1 MEMTTA
7 RTLGVL
13 LALAPTLVGPSAF
26 AKHKKK
32 AASSDAAATS
42 DQSKPSGEA
51 AWDAEGTAAPA
62 KPADAPAAAPE
73 KTEPATATVVAEPS
87 AKPAA
92 QSVDS
97 EDEAAPVRAAAVPAA
112 RREESAGQA
121 EVVVVPAIPVV
132 RRATGNADSPEGVTW
147 KASGWDVSLYGYAGL
162 NVMQDSTQS
171 FGTSSTNTILQRR
184 GTVRGNSLQ
193 AQATARDSRLGF
205 RLAAPPVGRVYASV
219 NIETDFN
226 APPPVEYTEANS
238 VTQAGLRMRH
248 YYMKVETP
256 VVDILAGQYH
266 DLFGWGGK
274 GFYPSTLAFLGI
286 TGEVYHRKPQLRLS
300 KTLTSD
306 AMEFEIAGA
315 ALAPVQKNG
324 GYPDVEAG
332 MRLSFNHWTGAR
344 QQAYGQPAIGRASL
358 GVSAIGRHFEVS
370 NFIENSTTTVP
381 ATGYGIAGNAFL
393 PVIPA
398 TNAKERGNAL
408 SLTGEYSRGTGIAD
422 MYSDLTG
429 GLLFPS
435 LPNPQDRQQPT
446 NPPPIYV
453 PNIDSGIVT
462 FDGDFRLRTCNWEGF
477 VVGAQYYLPIMNGRV
492 WASGTY
498 SEIRSSN
505 IKDITP
511 LPGWAGIFTHSY
523 YYDASLFVAITD
535 QIQAGAGF
543 QRVRQDFGDDVVA
556 WNYRTEFAMHMFF

>member
-1 MEMTTA
+1 
-7 RTLGVL
+7 
-13 LALAPTLVGPSAF
+13 
-26 AKHKKK
+26 
-32 AASSDAAATS
+32 
-42 DQSKPSGEA
+42 
-51 AWDAEGTAAPA
+51 
-62 KPADAPAAAPE
+62 
-73 KTEPATATVVAEPS
+73 
-87 AKPAA
+87 
-92 QSVDS
+92 
-97 EDEAAPVRAAAVPAA
+97 
-112 RREESAGQA
+112 
-121 EVVVVPAIPVV
+121 
-132 RRATGNADSPEGVTW
+132 
-147 KASGWDVSLYGYAGL
+147 
-162 NVMQDSTQS
+162 MQDSTQS
-171 FGTSSTNTILQRR
+171 FGTASSNTILQRR
-184 GTVRGNSLQ
+184 GTVRGDSLQ

-205 RLAAPPVGRVYASV
+205 RLVAPAVGRVRASV

-226 APPPVEYTEANS
+226 APPPVEYTEANA
-238 VTQAGLRMRH
+238 VTNAGLRMRH

-256 VVDILAGQYH
+256 FVDILAGQYH

-286 TGEVYHRKPQLRLS
+286 TGEVYHRKPQIRLS
-300 KTLTSD
+300 KTASGD
-306 AMEFEIAGA
+306 AAELEVAAA

-332 MRLSFNHWTGAR
+332 IRVAFNKWTGAR
-344 QQAYGQPAIGRASL
+344 QQAYGQPSVGPLAF
-358 GVSAIGRHFEVS
+358 GVSAIGRHFEVA
-370 NFIENSTTTVP
+370 NFVENSTFTVP
-381 ATGYGIAGNAFL
+381 GTGYGIAGNAFI

-398 TNAKERGNAL
+398 ASAKERGNAL

-435 LPNPQDRQQPT
+435 LPNPQDRQDPT
-446 NPPPIYV
+446 NPPPVYV

-477 VVGAQYYLPIMNGRV
+477 VVGAQYYLPIANGRV

-511 LPGWAGIFTHSY
+511 QAGWGGIYTHAY
-523 YYDASLFVAITD
+523 YYDGSLFAAITD
-535 QIQAGAGF
+535 QIQMGVGF
-543 QRVRQDFGDDVVA
+543 QRVRQDFGDSVVA